1 VTYLKVAEMQARG
14 SVHFHAEFRL
24 DSFGVRRVLV
34 SGGELEV
41 GAVAGYLAKHVTRS
55 VLDGGALDHRILTA
69 DQLDLLLPRLRPH
82 PARLV
87 ETAWQ
92 LGGRPDCAGLRRW
105 AHSYGYGGHW
115 LTKSRRYSTTFTER
129 RLVRRAWRQQDD
141 RGDERAG
148 LGLADQVLDD
158 EERVLKAADQ
168 ARSRRETA
176 RAAKCV
182 ARDAARTT

>member
-129 RLVRRAWRQQDD
+129 RLVRRAWQQQDD

-148 LGLADQVLDD
+148 LGLADQVL
-158 EERVLKAADQ
+158 
-168 ARSRRETA
+168 
-176 RAAKCV
+176 
-182 ARDAARTT
+182 